1 MNYDH
6 NYHAGNFADVF
17 KHVVILAM
25 LRYLQRKE
33 SPYCYVET
41 HAGYPFYD
49 LRNSQAAKTGEA
61 QGGIQKVWT
70 TSWTD
75 PLMLDYLALIKQAST
90 LNRGQQCV
98 IYPGSGAIAAEVMRH
113 QDRVILQELA
123 LTPFV
128 PLERFFEKRPRVTCY
143 QHDGYMGS
151 KAFLPPLERRGLVL
165 IDPPYEEVHE
175 WRQIKQYLAMA
186 LKRWP
191 TGIFAL
197 WYPIKDR
204 ASLERNFK
212 QLLNGLDHA
221 SVRLECCPWQDDVPN
236 RLNGTGMCIFNPTWG
251 LEQQIAPLA
260 QRLAKVFYE

>member
-17 KHVVILAM
+17 KHVVILAI

-33 SPYCYVET
+33 ASYCYLET

-49 LRNSQAAKTGEA
+49 LRGQQATKTGEA
-61 QGGIQKVWT
+61 AGGIQKVWGHD
-70 TSWTD
+70 WTD
-75 PLMLDYLALIKQAST
+75 PLMVDYLSLIKQVSS
-90 LNRGQQCV
+90 LNRGKQCV

-113 QDRVILQELA
+113 HDRVILQELA

-128 PLERFFEKRPRVTCY
+128 PLERFFENKPGIACY
-143 QHDGYMGS
+143 QQDGYAGS
-151 KAFLPPLERRGLVL
+151 TAFLPPTERRGLVL
-165 IDPPYEEVHE
+165 IDPPYENPQE
-175 WRQIKQYLAMA
+175 WRQIKAYLTMA

-204 ASLERNFK
+204 IGLERHFK
-212 QLLNGLDHA
+212 QLLAGLEHD
-221 SVRLECCPWQDDVPN
+221 SVRLECCPWQDDVPY
-236 RLNGTGMCIFNPTWG
+236 RFNGTGLCIFNPTWG

-260 QRLAKVFYE
+260 HSLAKVLL